1 MGGPGSGNRYPWH
14 RHPKKDTV
22 EDCRSLDANRW
33 MREGILKAGV
43 HLAGTWAWYRDEQRK
58 ERTSSIGYE
67 VCTLGG
73 QPWLRL
79 HYTITPTREPVDYR
93 IVLATTRPRF
103 GGLRWWFV
111 CPLIVGGQPCQRRV
125 GKLHLPPAARSF
137 GCRRCHELTYTSC
150 QESGRFDG
158 LYASIAARM
167 GRPPAE
173 VRRLMRMMER
183 RNG

>member
-1 MGGPGSGNRYPWH
+1 MGGPGSGNHWSRFST
-14 RHPKKDTV
+14 KTTV

-33 MREGILKAGV
+33 MREGILKASV
-43 HLAGTWAWYRDEQRK
+43 HVSGTWAWYRDAQRK
-58 ERTSSIGYE
+58 EMASSIGYE
-67 VCTLGG
+67 VRTFGG

-79 HYTITPTREPVDYR
+79 HYTITRTQEEVDYR
-93 IVLATTRPRF
+93 IALETTRPRF

-111 CPLIVGGQPCQRRV
+111 CPLVVRGIPCRRRV

-137 GCRRCHELTYTSC
+137 GCRSCHELTYTSC

-158 LYASIAARM
+158 LCASIAARM